1 MRALRQRTRGFTLIE
16 LLVVIAII
24 AILVAL
30 LLPAVQRARE
40 AANRTRCESNLKQ
53 LVLAMHNYHDTHTCF
68 PPGMI
73 TTRIP
78 ATIDITP
85 AGARAVDATEPIDN
99 RRGLGLHGMSWMF
112 HILPYVE
119 QDNVYQVWHPFD
131 NVYGNANQT
140 LDATWTRTGAPALAD
155 IPGFYCPSR
164 RGKMGRTGEFSH
176 NYYLDTF
183 ASAPL
188 PTGPIISGGT
198 DYAGCSGSGLVFAHP
213 TTGLRAAFDLT
224 PEQIQYHT
232 RTPSPAASFNQIG
245 QNLGILTVNSSVRM
259 GDIKDGTSQTIMI
272 TEAERFSNLRQV
284 LPRQPNQ
291 FACDGWAWG
300 GPATLF
306 STQYGPNQ
314 MLDFESAGGSHGDTI
329 IVALSDGSAR
339 KITKSIGLS
348 VWQSLGNMSG
358 GIPAGNF

>member
-1 MRALRQRTRGFTLIE
+1 
-16 LLVVIAII
+16 
-24 AILVAL
+24 
-30 LLPAVQRARE
+30 
-40 AANRTRCESNLKQ
+40 
-53 LVLAMHNYHDTHTCF
+53 
-68 PPGMI
+68 MI

-78 ATIDITP
+78 ATIDVTP
-85 AGARAVDATEPIDN
+85 AGARTVDATEPIDN
-99 RRGLGLHGMSWMF
+99 RLGLGLHGMSWMF

-119 QDNVYQVWHPFD
+119 QDNVYQVWRPQL

-140 LDATWTRTGAPALAD
+140 LDVTWTRTGAPALAD

-188 PTGPIISGGT
+188 PTGAIISGGT

-284 LPRQPNQ
+284 QPR
-291 FACDGWAWG
+291 
-300 GPATLF
+300 
-306 STQYGPNQ
+306 QYGPNQ

>member
-1 MRALRQRTRGFTLIE
+1 M
-16 LLVVIAII
+16 
-24 AILVAL
+24 
-30 LLPAVQRARE
+30 
-40 AANRTRCESNLKQ
+40 
-53 LVLAMHNYHDTHTCF
+53 Y
-68 PPGMI
+68 
-73 TTRIP
+73 P
-78 ATIDITP
+78 AT
-85 AGARAVDATEPIDN
+85 
-99 RRGLGLHGMSWMF
+99 
-112 HILPYVE
+112 
-119 QDNVYQVWHPFD
+119 
-131 NVYGNANQT
+131 
-140 LDATWTRTGAPALAD
+140 
-155 IPGFYCPSR
+155 
-164 RGKMGRTGEFSH
+164 
-176 NYYLDTF
+176 
-183 ASAPL
+183 PL
-188 PTGPIISGGT
+188 PIGPIISGGT

-224 PEQIQYHT
+224 PEQIQYQT
-232 RTPSPAASFNQIG
+232 RNPPSANFNQIG

-284 LPRQPNQ
+284 QPRQPNQ

-314 MLDFESAGGSHGDTI
+314 MLDFESAGGPHGDTI